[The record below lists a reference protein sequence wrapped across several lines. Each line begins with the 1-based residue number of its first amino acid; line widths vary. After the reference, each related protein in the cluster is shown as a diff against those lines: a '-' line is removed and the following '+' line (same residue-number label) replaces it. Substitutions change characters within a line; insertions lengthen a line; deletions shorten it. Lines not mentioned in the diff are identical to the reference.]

1 MLFCADKRAELAAA
15 GVLPTRKGEALKVL
29 GRAWTELPEEQ
40 KTKYRVLGEQ
50 AKKDFEAKRQAV
62 EGNGL

>member
-1 MLFCADKRAELAAA
+1 M
-15 GVLPTRKGEALKVL
+15 LPTRKGEALKVL